1 MIIFID
7 ENDENKR
14 LDSYLAEITP
24 DLSRSKIQNFIKSGN
39 VKIND
44 TIKKSSYSLKEND
57 KIEFEIPEQEDL
69 TVKPQNIPLDIVYE
83 DENMLVVN
91 KPSGMLTHPTTIERE
106 NTLVNALLYKYGE
119 NLSDINGE
127 FRRGILHRLDR
138 NTSGLLMIAKNND
151 AHEFLANQIKQH
163 SLTKKYRAIV
173 KGAMHVTT
181 LGIGTTFSS
190 SLRGGSNANDV
201 AISSN
206 FNTDEFE
213 INLPIGRNPNQPHK
227 MMVREDGK
235 ESITQ
240 VKVLERFKEYTYV
253 ELTLITG
260 RTHQIRVHMSH
271 IKHPVYNDTLYGAG
285 QGKVKTQEQVLQS
298 YYLSFTKPFGNEIIE
313 LKIEPDEKIN
323 KVLKYLRA

>member
-1 MIIFID
+1 MLIFID

-24 DLSRSKIQNFIKSGN
+24 DLSRSKIQNFIKSGT

-44 TIKKSSYSLKEND
+44 TVKKPSYLLKEND
-57 KIEFEIPEQEDL
+57 KIEFEILEQESL
-69 TVKPQNIPLDIVYE
+69 IIPPQNIPLDIVYE

-91 KPSGMLTHPTTIERE
+91 KPSGMLTHPTAIERE

-119 NLSDINGE
+119 NLSDTNGE

-151 AHEFLANQIKQH
+151 AHEFLSQQIKEH
-163 SLTKKYRAIV
+163 TLTKKYRAIV
-173 KGAMHVTT
+173 KGT
-181 LGIGTTFSS
+181 IKE
-190 SLRGGSNANDV
+190 
-201 AISSN
+201 
-206 FNTDEFE
+206 DEFE

-235 ESITQ
+235 KSLTNIR
-240 VKVLERFKEYTYV
+240 VLERFKEYTYI

-271 IKHPVYNDTLYGAG
+271 LKHPVYNDTLYGAG

-298 YYLSFTKPFGNEIIE
+298 YYLSFTKPFGNEIINLE
-313 LKIEPDEKIN
+313 IEPDEKIN
-323 KVLKYLRA
+323 KVLRYLRG

>member
-1 MIIFID
+1 MLIFID

-24 DLSRSKIQNFIKSGN
+24 DLSRSKIQNFIKSGT

-44 TIKKSSYSLKEND
+44 TVKKPSYLLKEND
-57 KIEFEIPEQEDL
+57 KIEFEILEQESL
-69 TVKPQNIPLDIVYE
+69 IIPPQNIPLDIVYE

-91 KPSGMLTHPTTIERE
+91 KPSGMLTHPTAIERE

-119 NLSDINGE
+119 NLSDTNGE

-151 AHEFLANQIKQH
+151 AHEFLSQQIKEH
-163 SLTKKYRAIV
+163 TLTKKYRAIV
-173 KGAMHVTT
+173 KGA
-181 LGIGTTFSS
+181 IKE
-190 SLRGGSNANDV
+190 
-201 AISSN
+201 
-206 FNTDEFE
+206 DEFE

-235 ESITQ
+235 QSLTNIR
-240 VKVLERFKEYTYV
+240 VLERFKEYTYI

-260 RTHQIRVHMSH
+260 RTPQIRVHMSH
-271 IKHPVYNDTLYGAG
+271 LKHPDYTDTLYGAG

-298 YYLSFTKPFGNEIIE
+298 YYLSFTKPFGNEIINLE
-313 LKIEPDEKIN
+313 IEPDEKIN
-323 KVLKYLRA
+323 KVLRYLRG